1 MEANRNQDLKKEHTD
16 KEQVLDHSLPLV
28 APPPSTAVPSK
39 KRTRDRH
46 TKVEGRGR
54 RIRLPPLCA
63 ARVFQLTRELGHKT
77 EGETIMW
84 LLKQAE
90 PAIIAVTGTGTVPA
104 MDVSIDGELKVP
116 TLSPEKQKREK
127 EETHVKKIRC
137 RRGSSSN
144 NEFIELNDS
153 NEVGVSCGV
162 APNSSIY
169 PLGGSSNGAAAWPLY
184 QPQTQYWSVPH
195 SGYVYGMQKS
205 ESIVVPN
212 LSSGT
217 SGSSLD
223 ASADI

>member
-1 MEANRNQDLKKEHTD
+1 METNRTQDLKKEHTV
-16 KEQVLDHSLPLV
+16 KEQVLDHSLSLV

-39 KRTRDRH
+39 KQTRDRH
-46 TKVEGRGR
+46 MKVEGRGR

-90 PAIIAVTGTGTVPA
+90 PAIMAVTGTGNSPA
-104 MDVSIDGELKVP
+104 MAVSINGELKIP
-116 TLSPEKQKREK
+116 TLPPEKRKREK
-127 EETHVKKIRC
+127 EETHVNKLRC

-153 NEVGVSCGV
+153 NEVALSCGV
-162 APNSSIY
+162 APNSSMC
-169 PLGGSSNGAAAWPLY
+169 PLGGSSNGASAWSLY
-184 QPQTQYWSVPH
+184 QPQTHYWTVPH

-217 SGSSLD
+217 SAS
-223 ASADI
+223 SADI